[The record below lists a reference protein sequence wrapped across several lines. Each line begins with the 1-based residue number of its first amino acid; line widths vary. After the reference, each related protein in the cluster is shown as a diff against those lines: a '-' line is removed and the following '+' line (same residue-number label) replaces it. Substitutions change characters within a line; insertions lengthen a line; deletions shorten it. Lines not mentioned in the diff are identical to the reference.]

1 MKLKCSG
8 TQPCMRCDNQ
18 RKICNFPPEERMI
31 SVPESYLRQ
40 LEEGCS
46 INHHSRRSG
55 PIQEPS
61 VREHISESHL
71 ESSALNPSATG
82 DAIDQSRP
90 TGSSPQHTAGND
102 TTQIGPDAGNG
113 SIFRHNP
120 LADNDYTFAKAP
132 DGRYFYMGPS
142 SSWSF
147 CRRVLALIGKHVPES
162 SYLPDPWHL
171 DGVAFKLHWTS
182 LRSDEVPDTTNLPP
196 LDYAL
201 FLFNTVKF
209 YFGHLFYI
217 IDEPS
222 YLQHL
227 QELYR
232 DPTTKATS
240 SRLWYAQ
247 YLLILAF
254 GKAFVVQSSS
264 QEGPSGSQY
273 ASRAMALLPDLSGIY
288 CEPLDSIRAL
298 ALAALYFQSIDMR
311 VAAFQHIGQALRVCI
326 VQGIHRHMPEDVV
339 GAQHSRLCN
348 HVFWVV
354 YMTDREFSALM
365 GGPMSIRD
373 EDITTELPCHHDHS
387 LEALNMTLHIR
398 LSRLMANIL
407 TTVYG
412 VGRDFEG
419 SLIKNTQ
426 SILRQLAELS
436 KEVTALLNTHFQGSI
451 NRASRMALRLILS
464 YHHCVVLTTRPLV
477 MCALHM
483 HIERPDTQKSH
494 SIPLTPAVA
503 SLIQS
508 CVDSAQTVLRVL
520 RVIGDEDLLEAFLPF
535 QLEDAFSS
543 AFLLHVIRVVAPSLL
558 HNSWCEDIQCIL
570 DKMIS
575 KGSSVAPL
583 RKLELTQLEQLLTP
597 LTPIYDPLMVPQ
609 QTDDLEGRAGGLATA
624 SEEPGWDFFDADMSV
639 GISPTQLL
647 DLAAQLDVDCRG

>member
-18 RKICNFPPEERMI
+18 RKICKFPPEERMI
-31 SVPESYLRQ
+31 SVQESYLRQ

-55 PIQEPS
+55 PIQESS
-61 VREHISESHL
+61 VKEHSSDSHL
-71 ESSALNPSATG
+71 ETSALNPYASATG

-90 TGSSPQHTAGND
+90 TGSSRQHTAGND
-102 TTQIGPDAGNG
+102 TTQLGPDGGNG
-113 SIFRHNP
+113 LIFRHNP

-162 SYLPDPWHL
+162 NYLPDPWHL

-227 QELYR
+227 QELYK
-232 DPTTKATS
+232 DPATKATS

-326 VQGIHRHMPEDVV
+326 VQGIHRHMPEEVV

-354 YMTDREFSALM
+354 YMIDREFSALM

-407 TTVYG
+407 TSSSQRLFAFGLANSRAAVYG

-483 HIERPDTQKSH
+483 HIERPDTQKFR

-520 RVIGDEDLLEAFLPF
+520 RVIGDEDLL
-535 QLEDAFSS
+535 
-543 AFLLHVIRVVAPSLL
+543 
-558 HNSWCEDIQCIL
+558 
-570 DKMIS
+570 
-575 KGSSVAPL
+575 GSSVAPL

-597 LTPIYDPLMVPQ
+597 LTPVYDPLMVPR
-609 QTDDLEGRAGGLATA
+609 QTDDPEDRAGGLATA
-624 SEEPGWDFFDADMSV
+624 SEEPGWDFFDADMGV
-639 GISPTQLL
+639 GISPTELL
-647 DLAAQLDVDCRG
+647 DLAAQLDADCWG

>member
-1 MKLKCSG
+1 MPLKCSG
-8 TQPCMRCDNQ
+8 THPCTRCDSQ
-18 RKICNFPPEERMI
+18 KKICNFPPEERMI

-46 INHHSRRSG
+46 IDHHSRLPA
-55 PIQEPS
+55 PIRESSVQEPIL
-61 VREHISESHL
+61 EPPL
-71 ESSALNPSATG
+71 ESALKPNASATG
-82 DAIDQSRP
+82 DVIDQSRP
-90 TGSSPQHTAGND
+90 TGSSRQLTVDSD
-102 TTQIGPDAGNG
+102 TTQLALEDDNG

-147 CRRVLALIGKHVPES
+147 CRRVLALIGKHVLES
-162 SYLPDPWHL
+162 NYLPDPWHL
-171 DGVAFKLHWTS
+171 DGVAFKLHWTP
-182 LRSDEVPDTTNLPP
+182 LRSDE
-196 LDYAL
+196 
-201 FLFNTVKF
+201 F

-222 YLQHL
+222 YLHHL

-232 DPTTKATS
+232 DPATKATS

-273 ASRAMALLPDLSGIY
+273 ASRAMALLPDLPGIY

-311 VAAFQHIGQALRVCI
+311 VAAFQHASTIGQALRVCI

-339 GAQHSRLCN
+339 GAEHSRFCN

-354 YMTDREFSALM
+354 YMIDREFSALM
-365 GGPMSIRD
+365 GGPTSIRD

-436 KEVTALLNTHFQGSI
+436 KDVTALLNTHFQGSI

-543 AFLLHVIRVVAPSLL
+543 AFLLHLIRVVAPSLL
-558 HNSWCEDIQCIL
+558 HDDSWFGDIQCIL

-597 LTPIYDPLMVPQ
+597 LTPVYDPLMVPL
-609 QTDDLEGRAGGLATA
+609 QTDYTADRARGLAMT
-624 SEEPGWDFFDADMSV
+624 SEEPGWDFFDTDMTV

-647 DLAAQLDVDCRG
+647 DLAAQLDVDGRG

>member
-1 MKLKCSG
+1 MSRIKFTVLDDCQNLATRHFAHLNSRVDISYFPDTLDPRDPAQQKQLIACLRPFDAMLAIL
-8 TQPCMRCDNQ
+8 PC
-18 RKICNFPPEERMI
+18 
-31 SVPESYLRQ
+31 
-40 LEEGCS
+40 
-46 INHHSRRSG
+46 
-55 PIQEPS
+55 
-61 VREHISESHL
+61 
-71 ESSALNPSATG
+71 

-90 TGSSPQHTAGND
+90 TGSSPQHNAGND

-232 DPTTKATS
+232 DPATKATS

-298 ALAALYFQSIDMR
+298 TLAALYFQSIDMR
-311 VAAFQHIGQALRVCI
+311 VAAFQHIGQALRVCV

-354 YMTDREFSALM
+354 YMIDREFSALM

-407 TTVYG
+407 TSSSQ
-412 VGRDFEG
+412 R
-419 SLIKNTQ
+419 L
-426 SILRQLAELS
+426 LAFWTS
-436 KEVTALLNTHFQGSI
+436 
-451 NRASRMALRLILS
+451 
-464 YHHCVVLTTRPLV
+464 
-477 MCALHM
+477 
-483 HIERPDTQKSH
+483 
-494 SIPLTPAVA
+494 
-503 SLIQS
+503 
-508 CVDSAQTVLRVL
+508 
-520 RVIGDEDLLEAFLPF
+520 
-535 QLEDAFSS
+535 
-543 AFLLHVIRVVAPSLL
+543 
-558 HNSWCEDIQCIL
+558 
-570 DKMIS
+570 
-575 KGSSVAPL
+575 
-583 RKLELTQLEQLLTP
+583 
-597 LTPIYDPLMVPQ
+597 
-609 QTDDLEGRAGGLATA
+609 
-624 SEEPGWDFFDADMSV
+624 
-639 GISPTQLL
+639 
-647 DLAAQLDVDCRG
+647 